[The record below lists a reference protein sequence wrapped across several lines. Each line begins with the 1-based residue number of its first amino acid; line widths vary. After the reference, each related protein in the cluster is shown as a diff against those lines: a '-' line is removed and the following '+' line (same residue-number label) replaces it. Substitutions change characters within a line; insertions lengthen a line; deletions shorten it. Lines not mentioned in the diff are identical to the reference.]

1 MLCSMEE
8 KRKLDQLLAQKERN
22 LVSALS
28 PLQLCS
34 SVLELTRLRILTHQS
49 HLLSFLHQSLLYSL
63 ASDSQCHKCPP
74 SNTRRPSLTSSI
86 KSLAR
91 LQVASSMVP
100 QSEKSLNQIT
110 DLSSIL
116 ANPRCRRCIER
127 GFKEC
132 LSFLSEWNLIRL
144 EEKRLSKGDSRVEVS
159 LSSLGDA
166 CAESSI
172 PIYSGICHW
181 IECLRLDSFEVDL
194 TRQLLFITMGLWLSG
209 ADLLEPEWS
218 LFSEMHNNFSPGELS
233 VADFFGV
240 SSVFILQMQCNRFM
254 FQLSRDQPLD
264 EELYLYSC
272 HKRLWNALIIEDLLH
287 FVGPANVLRK
297 YKLTRGE
304 LAAVTKNARSQI
316 SATSIFAHHC
326 GFEFLQTSLTSL
338 AE

>member
-1 MLCSMEE
+1 M
-8 KRKLDQLLAQKERN
+8 
-22 LVSALS
+22 
-28 PLQLCS
+28 
-34 SVLELTRLRILTHQS
+34 
-49 HLLSFLHQSLLYSL
+49 
-63 ASDSQCHKCPP
+63 
-74 SNTRRPSLTSSI
+74 
-86 KSLAR
+86 
-91 LQVASSMVP
+91 
-100 QSEKSLNQIT
+100 
-110 DLSSIL
+110 
-116 ANPRCRRCIER
+116 
-127 GFKEC
+127 
-132 LSFLSEWNLIRL
+132 IRL

-326 GFEFLQTSLTSL
+326 GFEFLQTSLASL
-338 AE
+338 AEQLLPPKQDDLSRLPSMDRVVRRALSLEKIHSLDELLSCSGSFKLSLALHKHITPSYFLLSVASGSKKKGSLKESEKKAEQSFRGKLNELREKILSEAEEMRGQLSQGDSE